1 MTQELDAAVAESVA
15 APGRT
20 AGTLRINALGM
31 AAKRLIGPA
40 LGRFHRAH
48 PEVILDIV
56 IDDSLSDIMA
66 GRFDAGIRVGERL
79 EKDMI
84 AVRLS
89 PDMPMLAVASPD
101 YLAVHGEPQSPEDL
115 HRH

>member
-31 AAKRLIGPA
+31 AAKRLIAPA

-56 IDDSLSDIMA
+56 IDDSLSDIVA
-66 GRFDAGIRVGERL
+66 GRFDAGIPVGERP
-79 EKDMI
+79 EKDTI
-84 AVRLS
+84 ALPPS
-89 PDMPMLAVASPD
+89 PHMPMLPAPAPH
-101 YLAVHGEPQSPEDL
+101 YPAGPRQ
-115 HRH
+115 